1 MVSKS
6 VHPGVSFRVVYAI
19 DPTLWPSRGRF
30 AGIPGRRGASWENFR
45 RFGHHFG
52 VEKWTQS
59 GPRGFKKWDFEV
71 GKYFSIDFFG
81 VVKFKRQIPTHFIR
95 T

>member
-1 MVSKS
+1 MVW
-6 VHPGVSFRVVYAI
+6 AI
-19 DPTLWPSRGRF
+19 DSTLWRSRDRF
-30 AGIPGRRGASWENFR
+30 AGIRDRRGVLWDHFR
-45 RFGHHFG
+45 RFGDDFG
-52 VEKWTQS
+52 VKKWTQS